1 MRPSEPVVP
10 AEPDPPA
17 SRPLQGEGRNEPDD
31 HPDRVLRVAIV
42 PDSFKGSVSALEAA
56 TAMARGVREA
66 SVAATLDLRTC
77 PMADGGEGTLD
88 ALLDAWGVVARTC
101 ATTDALGR
109 PVTAR
114 YGLSPDGTGV
124 IEAAEANGLPQV
136 SDVPLQPLVADT
148 RGVGR
153 VALTLLDEGAREII
167 LCVGGSATTDGG
179 TGLLAA
185 LGARFLDSTGEP
197 LPPGGGSLRALDR
210 IDLTDLHPRARE
222 VTWRVACDVSNP
234 LVGPDGAAAVFGPQK
249 GATPADV
256 VVLDASLVRLA
267 DVVAAETGL
276 DLHDRAG
283 MGAAGGIALLLAAFC
298 GAELVEGSTL
308 VAETLGL
315 DAVLDGVDLVLT
327 GEGRFDDQSLHGKVV
342 DAVASRAPAGVPV
355 VVVAG
360 EVCVPVAAMRAHGIT
375 AAFATAR
382 GPRTLDEVT
391 RSALDDITYTTAMVT
406 RLLGL

>member
-1 MRPSEPVVP
+1 
-10 AEPDPPA
+10 
-17 SRPLQGEGRNEPDD
+17 
-31 HPDRVLRVAIV
+31 
-42 PDSFKGSVSALEAA
+42 
-56 TAMARGVREA
+56 MARGVREA
-66 SVAATLDLRTC
+66 SVASTLDLRTC

-88 ALLDAWGVVARTC
+88 ALLDAWGVTAQTC

-148 RGVGR
+148 RGVGH

-179 TGLLAA
+179 AGLLAA
-185 LGARFLDSTGEP
+185 LGARFLDPTGQP

-210 IDLTDLHPRARE
+210 IDLTDLHPRVRE
-222 VTWRVACDVSNP
+222 VSWRVACDVSNP

-256 VVLDASLVRLA
+256 AVLDASLTRLSE
-267 DVVAAETGL
+267 VVAAETGL
-276 DLHDRAG
+276 DLHDRPG

-298 GAELVEGSTL
+298 GAELVAGSTL

-342 DAVASRAPAGVPV
+342 GAVASRAPGGVPV
-355 VVVAG
+355 VVIAG
-360 EVCVPVAAMRAHGIT
+360 EVCVPVDALHDHGIT

-382 GPRTLDEVT
+382 GPRTLDELT

>member
-1 MRPSEPVVP
+1 MPNDE
-10 AEPDPPA
+10 
-17 SRPLQGEGRNEPDD
+17 QTGRGV
-31 HPDRVLRVAIV
+31 RIAIV
-42 PDSFKGSVSALEAA
+42 PDSFKGSVSALEVA

-66 SVAATLDLRTC
+66 SVATSLELRTC

-88 ALLDAWGVVARTC
+88 ALLDAWGVSAQTC
-101 ATTDALGR
+101 PTTDALGR

-124 IEAAEANGLPQV
+124 VEAAEANGLPQV

-153 VALTLLDEGAREII
+153 LAQTLLDQGAHEII

-185 LGARFLDSTGEP
+185 LGARFLDAAGRP
-197 LPPGGGSLRALDR
+197 LPPGGGSLAALDR
-210 IDLTDLHPRARE
+210 VDLTGLDPRARE
-222 VTWRVACDVSNP
+222 VTWRVACDVTNP
-234 LVGPDGAAAVFGPQK
+234 LIGSQGAAAVFGPQK
-249 GATPADV
+249 GAGRDDV
-256 VVLDASLVRLA
+256 AVLDAGLTRLA
-267 DVVAAETGL
+267 EVVAVETGL
-276 DLHDRAG
+276 DLRDRPG
-283 MGAAGGIALLLAAFC
+283 MGAAGGVALLLTALC
-298 GAELVEGSTL
+298 GAELVAGSTL

-315 DAVLDGVDLVLT
+315 DAILDGVDLVLT

-342 DAVASRAPAGVPV
+342 DAVASRTPAGVPV

-360 EVCVPVAAMRAHGIT
+360 EVAVPADQMHAHGIT

-382 GPRTLDEVT
+382 GPRTLDELA
-391 RSALDDITYTTAMVT
+391 RSAADDITYTTAAVT

>member
-1 MRPSEPVVP
+1 MPNDE
-10 AEPDPPA
+10 
-17 SRPLQGEGRNEPDD
+17 QTGRGV
-31 HPDRVLRVAIV
+31 RIAIV
-42 PDSFKGSVSALEAA
+42 PDSFKGSVSALEVA

-66 SVAATLDLRTC
+66 SVATSLELRTC

-88 ALLDAWGVVARTC
+88 ALLDAWGVSAQTC
-101 ATTDALGR
+101 PTTDALGR

-124 IEAAEANGLPQV
+124 VEAAEANGLPQV

-153 VALTLLDEGAREII
+153 LAQTLLDQGAHEII

-185 LGARFLDSTGEP
+185 LGARFLDAAGRP
-197 LPPGGGSLRALDR
+197 LPPGGGSLAALDR
-210 IDLTDLHPRARE
+210 VDLTGLDPRARD
-222 VTWRVACDVSNP
+222 VTWRVACDVTNP
-234 LVGPDGAAAVFGPQK
+234 LVGPQGAAAVFGPQK
-249 GATPADV
+249 GAGPDDV
-256 VVLDASLVRLA
+256 AVLDAGLTRLA
-267 DVVAAETGL
+267 EVVAVETGL
-276 DLHDRAG
+276 DLRDRPG
-283 MGAAGGIALLLAAFC
+283 MGAAGGVALLLTALC
-298 GAELVEGSTL
+298 GAELVAGSTL

-315 DAVLDGVDLVLT
+315 DAILDGVDLVLT

-342 DAVASRAPAGVPV
+342 DAVASRTPAGVPV

-360 EVCVPVAAMRAHGIT
+360 EVAVPADQMYAHGIT

-382 GPRTLDEVT
+382 GPRTLDELA
-391 RSALDDITYTTAMVT
+391 RSAADDITYTTAAVT

>member
-10 AEPDPPA
+10 EPDPSA

-42 PDSFKGSVSALEAA
+42 PDSFKGSISALEAA
-56 TAMARGVREA
+56 TAMVRGVREA
-66 SVAATLDLRTC
+66 SVASTLDLRTR

-109 PVTAR
+109 PVIAR

-185 LGARFLDSTGEP
+185 LGARFLDVTGQP

-234 LVGPDGAAAVFGPQK
+234 LVGPDGAASVFGPQK

-256 VVLDASLVRLA
+256 AVLDASLTRLTG
-267 DVVAAETGL
+267 VVAAETGL
-276 DLHDRAG
+276 TIHDRPG
-283 MGAAGGIALLLAAFC
+283 MGAAGGIALLLAAVC
-298 GAELVEGSTL
+298 GAELVAGSTL

-315 DAVLDGVDLVLT
+315 DVVLDGVDLVLT

-382 GPRTLDEVT
+382 GPRTLDELT
-391 RSALDDITYTTAMVT
+391 RSALDDITCTTAMVT